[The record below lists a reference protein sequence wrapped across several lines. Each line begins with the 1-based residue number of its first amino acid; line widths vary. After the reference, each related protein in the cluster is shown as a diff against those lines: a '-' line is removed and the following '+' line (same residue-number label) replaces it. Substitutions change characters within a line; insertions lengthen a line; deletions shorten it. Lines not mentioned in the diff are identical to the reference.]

1 MFSCGLVCW
10 GRVGLITQWTNI
22 NQGRAG
28 GDLWNVPASDT
39 ILTCLDPSCEG
50 SKSIGLGMS
59 VRTRRRGKE
68 SKGMARKR
76 MRMRTRARDNNWILE
91 TWYIWR
97 HIHIFGT
104 LNLDD
109 QSDQLIRRWDSPAVF
124 CPTGHANPGSWLM
137 INAREGRNHN

>member
-50 SKSIGLGMS
+50 AIGHWTGDECEDEDK
-59 VRTRRRGKE
+59 GKGE
-68 SKGMARKR
+68 
-76 MRMRTRARDNNWILE
+76 
-91 TWYIWR
+91 
-97 HIHIFGT
+97 
-104 LNLDD
+104 
-109 QSDQLIRRWDSPAVF
+109 Q
-124 CPTGHANPGSWLM
+124 
-137 INAREGRNHN
+137 RNGEEENED